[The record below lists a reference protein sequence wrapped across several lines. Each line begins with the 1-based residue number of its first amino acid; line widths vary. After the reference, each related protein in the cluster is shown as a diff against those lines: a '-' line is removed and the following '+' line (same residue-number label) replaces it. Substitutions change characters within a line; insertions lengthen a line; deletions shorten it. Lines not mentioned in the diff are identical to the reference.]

1 MKQRR
6 LLDRVRNKSRV
17 LHYSKR
23 TEEAYC
29 RWIHRFLVFHRD
41 RNNGQWV
48 HPDDMKSADVESF
61 LTSIAV
67 DRKVAASTQ
76 NQALS
81 AILFLFNKV
90 LSREFLIDAVRA
102 KTPERLPVVLSRR
115 EVASVFAELDQR
127 PYRLMAELMYG
138 AGLRLMECCRLRVKD
153 IDFDRKQIVIREGK
167 GNKDRMVPLPERTA
181 QGLEEQLAKVIRMHK
196 RDLSEG
202 AGWVW
207 LPTALA
213 EKDSSAGR
221 QVGWQFLFPAAK
233 LSMDPRPREPRES
246 EEGYGLQAGSGDRSQ
261 IRRHHI
267 HENTVQRWICKA
279 MRAAKISKR
288 ASCHSLR
295 HSFATHLLESGSDIR
310 TIQELLGHADVSTTM
325 IYTHVSTVGATGVV
339 SPLDGLAEKNLKVK
353 SSKSVYQVGKLTRG
367 DEAAEVS
374 RSRYVTTQNRI
385 ARGGSDR
392 RAIWKVRREA
402 YEVRRGA

>member
-1 MKQRR
+1 MKQGK
-6 LLDRVRNKSRV
+6 LLGRVRNKSRV

-29 RWIHRFLVFHRD
+29 RWIYRFLAFHRD
-41 RNNGQWV
+41 RNQGQWV
-48 HPDDMKSADVESF
+48 HPDDMKSEDVEAF

-81 AILFLFNKV
+81 AILFLFNTV
-90 LSREFLIDAVRA
+90 LNREFQVDAVRA
-102 KTPERLPVVLSRR
+102 KTADRLPVVLSRR
-115 EVASVFAELDQR
+115 EIASFFAELDKR

-138 AGLRLMECCRLRVKD
+138 AGLRLMECCRLRIKD
-153 IDFDRKQIVIREGK
+153 IDFDRKQIVVREGK
-167 GNKDRMVPLPERTA
+167 GNKDRMVPLPTRAANE
-181 QGLEEQLAKVIRMHK
+181 LEEQIAKVLRLHS

-207 LPTALA
+207 LPTAMA
-213 EKDSSAGR
+213 DKDSGAGR
-221 QVGWQFLFPAAK
+221 QAGWQFLFPAMK
-233 LSMDPRPREPRES
+233 LSMDPRPREPRGS
-246 EEGYGLQAGSGDRSQ
+246 EDGYRLQAGSGDRSQ
-261 IRRHHI
+261 IRRHHV
-267 HENTVQRWICKA
+267 HENTVQRWVCKA

-295 HSFATHLLESGSDIR
+295 HSFATHLLEAGSDIR

-339 SPLDGLAEKNLKVK
+339 SPLDGLWPEKNSTVK
-353 SSKSVYQVGKLTRG
+353 SAK
-367 DEAAEVS
+367 AA
-374 RSRYVTTQNRI
+374 
-385 ARGGSDR
+385 
-392 RAIWKVRREA
+392 
-402 YEVRRGA
+402 